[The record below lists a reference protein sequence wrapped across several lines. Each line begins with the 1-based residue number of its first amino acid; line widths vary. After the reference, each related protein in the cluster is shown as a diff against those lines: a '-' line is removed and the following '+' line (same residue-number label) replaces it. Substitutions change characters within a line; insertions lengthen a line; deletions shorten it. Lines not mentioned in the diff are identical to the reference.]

1 MGRMR
6 LGFTPFNAEL
16 DYEAAFPLAAELGL
30 DLEVAYDLHEAFPLP
45 GARELRATGEALGV
59 GFTLHLPFVELN
71 PASLIPSVRKLSQE
85 RLLRA
90 LEFGEALGAKVGVLH
105 TGLIPVR
112 HPVAERLAW
121 EALEETLA
129 LLRDPPI
136 PVALEN
142 LALWEQD
149 LVRGPE
155 ELRRLLERHP
165 HFGFCLDVGHA
176 LVELGPK
183 GPFRYPRPW
192 GTGFSTSTSTTT
204 TGGGTTTSPWA
215 RGASPGRGL
224 PPSSGVFR
232 HGRLGGGGR
241 PRGGAAER
249 GAACR
254 PPRPVTGHLS
264 LAEGSYSGEVGS
276 CAPFHER
283 EAR

>member
-1 MGRMR
+1 MGGMR

-129 LLRDPPI
+129 LLRDPPL

-142 LALWEQD
+142 LALWERD

-155 ELRRLLERHP
+155 ELRRLL
-165 HFGFCLDVGHA
+165 D
-176 LVELGPK
+176 
-183 GPFRYPRPW
+183 
-192 GTGFSTSTSTTT
+192 
-204 TGGGTTTSPWA
+204 
-215 RGASPGRGL
+215 
-224 PPSSGVFR
+224 
-232 HGRLGGGGR
+232 
-241 PRGGAAER
+241 
-249 GAACR
+249 
-254 PPRPVTGHLS
+254 
-264 LAEGSYSGEVGS
+264 
-276 CAPFHER
+276 
-283 EAR
+283 